1 MPIYEC
7 FLCDGPFEFG
17 QRTYRGKRVRAW
29 DIMVCNDCLATNRDG
44 IVPETYPHLAVHL
57 EVRRIQ
63 PEKISEGW
71 ILWPSN

>member
-1 MPIYEC
+1 MSASYATAPSNLGSALIAASEC
-7 FLCDGPFEFG
+7 G
-17 QRTYRGKRVRAW
+17 
-29 DIMVCNDCLATNRDG
+29 DIMVCNDCFATNRDG